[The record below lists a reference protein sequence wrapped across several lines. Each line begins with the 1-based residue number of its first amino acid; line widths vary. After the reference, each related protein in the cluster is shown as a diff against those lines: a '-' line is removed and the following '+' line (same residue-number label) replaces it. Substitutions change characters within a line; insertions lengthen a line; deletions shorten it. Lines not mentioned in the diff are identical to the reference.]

1 MDHPPVESVEE
12 AAQMRVLATILRR
25 VLVFQNLPRYPV
37 VLHDRVVEQSAYR
50 INRLVLRKP
59 TQRDLCGR
67 VDVEYIQI
75 RLRAVRR
82 LVVANT
88 GQKQGEHPVDIFS
101 FLYC

>member
-1 MDHPPVESVEE
+1 
-12 AAQMRVLATILRR
+12 MRVLATVLRR

-37 VLHDRVVEQSAYR
+37 VLHHRVVEQSAYR
-50 INRLVLRKP
+50 VNGLVLRKSA
-59 TQRDLCGR
+59 QRDLRGR
-67 VDVEYIQI
+67 VDVKYIQI

-88 GQKQGEHPVDIFS
+88 GQKQGEHPINIFP

>member
-1 MDHPPVESVEE
+1 
-12 AAQMRVLATILRR
+12 MRVLATILRR

-50 INRLVLRKP
+50 VNRLVLRKSA
-59 TQRDLCGR
+59 QRDLRGR
-67 VDVEYIQI
+67 VDMKYIQI

-88 GQKQGEHPVDIFS
+88 GQKQGEHPINIFP